1 MPRDLDVT
9 PDVEFVSRDLDR
21 LYDFA
26 IETLRH
32 GETIARFTEMD
43 DNFATLLRVGATHAA
58 NMLPAVEE
66 RLKQAN
72 CALDN
77 AKSGTDIAKGR
88 VANIDKKIS
97 EVRTLIGDADE
108 AENGPMGMFNKIVN
122 TGLAVGR
129 TAFAVTTGVG
139 AFAEVARGFA
149 TIQDVAAGSLPIGEV
164 IDEVKA
170 ELNERG
176 QNKLVENLDDVGKAG
191 KSLFDLGKLTFELA
205 GITAQHPDPRIQQVA
220 ELQREQL
227 LLHKDV
233 ALHKQMEKE
242 AQLGIGATTAER
254 TAINQN
260 IAVSNKVATD
270 LDNKVELD
278 QATVLEPL
286 IASARHVLDVL
297 GVHVFRTL
305 RAREIYLALDPDAV
319 VRHDIGHLH
328 PDVERMHDARDRVKL
343 LRQQVESRFL
353 QLVEWSSLVDQM
365 ADADNLSRGP
375 ITFGFTSTDPSMLKT
390 LRTTGKLGFAIPVE
404 ELFEEDGA
412 QLFEAKFDAATITLH
427 GAKFKDDTA
436 TILLRQLGR
445 WAVRRRPDAL
455 LPRRHRQ
462 GVRASGTPCQP
473 RRASRCQVASRRDCG
488 WRRTRGPS
496 CRSACGDA
504 AQQET
509 TSSSTTAT
517 STSAD

>member
-1 MPRDLDVT
+1 M
-9 PDVEFVSRDLDR
+9 
-21 LYDFA
+21 
-26 IETLRH
+26 
-32 GETIARFTEMD
+32 
-43 DNFATLLRVGATHAA
+43 
-58 NMLPAVEE
+58 
-66 RLKQAN
+66 
-72 CALDN
+72 
-77 AKSGTDIAKGR
+77 
-88 VANIDKKIS
+88 
-97 EVRTLIGDADE
+97 RTLIGDADE

-297 GVHVFRTL
+297 GVHVFATI
-305 RAREIYLALDPDAV
+305 RAKEIYLALDPSSPRPARPRPPAPRPRADGCRRPPCWRPAAQGPRQPHPPDHPMV
-319 VRHDIGHLH
+319 LARGRRHRHRRH
-328 PDVERMHDARDRVKL
+328 
-343 LRQQVESRFL
+343 
-353 QLVEWSSLVDQM
+353 
-365 ADADNLSRGP
+365 LSRGP
-375 ITFGFTSTDPSMLKT
+375 ISFSF
-390 LRTTGKLGFAIPVE
+390 
-404 ELFEEDGA
+404 
-412 QLFEAKFDAATITLH
+412 
-427 GAKFKDDTA
+427 
-436 TILLRQLGR
+436 
-445 WAVRRRPDAL
+445 
-455 LPRRHRQ
+455 
-462 GVRASGTPCQP
+462 
-473 RRASRCQVASRRDCG
+473 
-488 WRRTRGPS
+488 
-496 CRSACGDA
+496 
-504 AQQET
+504 
-509 TSSSTTAT
+509 
-517 STSAD
+517 STSDA